1 MPSETLKGHIAMGA
15 AAVIWGLMS
24 PVSKLVMQQGEVS
37 SASLATFRL
46 LGAAILF
53 WLASAFVPG
62 EPIER
67 KHRLPL
73 FYASLFGIIF
83 NQMAFTV
90 GVGFTSPA
98 DAAIITTITPVL
110 TMILAAFVLREMIT
124 GKKIIGVCASA
135 IGAILLVSGSGGRA
149 AALPGDNNLL
159 GDILCLASQCS
170 VAVYFVF
177 FKNLI
182 GRYSP
187 ITLLKWMFT
196 YAAAACLPFTFREVG
211 SIHYSALPAQT
222 WLGIAY
228 VVALATFVS
237 YICLSFAQQR
247 LKPTAVSMYNYC
259 QPVIASSVA
268 VMWGMDHFG
277 WMKVL
282 SVLLVFT
289 GVLLVTGTGEKG
301 PSRNNKHAIPP
312 DFRRHA
318 PARKAKKFLPSPPT
332 CGQSPLTSRPAM
344 RRPVNHEK
352 IDGKF
357 SHSDIAFPCSPQLF
371 PFPGIPAS
379 LP

>member
-1 MPSETLKGHIAMGA
+1 MPSEALKGHIAMGA

-46 LGAAILF
+46 LGAALLF
-53 WLASAFVPG
+53 WLASAFVPR
-62 EPIER
+62 EPIKR

-110 TMILAAFVLREMIT
+110 TMILAAFVLREMVT

-135 IGAILLVSGSGGRA
+135 IGAMLLISGSGAHA

-187 ITLLKWMFT
+187 VTLLKWMFT

-211 SIHYSALPAQT
+211 SIHYSALPVQT

-289 GVLLVTGTGEKG
+289 GVLLVTGT
-301 PSRNNKHAIPP
+301 R
-312 DFRRHA
+312 
-318 PARKAKKFLPSPPT
+318 
-332 CGQSPLTSRPAM
+332 
-344 RRPVNHEK
+344 
-352 IDGKF
+352 GKR
-357 SHSDIAFPCSPQLF
+357 AVQEQ
-371 PFPGIPAS
+371 
-379 LP
+379 

>member
-46 LGAAILF
+46 LGAAILFWLASAFVPGEPEAGAACPGSLF

-187 ITLLKWMFT
+187 VTLLKWMFT
-196 YAAAACLPFTFREVG
+196 YAAAASLPFTFREVG

-277 WMKVL
+277 WMKAL

-289 GVLLVTGTGEKG
+289 GVLLVTGTG
-301 PSRNNKHAIPP
+301 
-312 DFRRHA
+312 
-318 PARKAKKFLPSPPT
+318 
-332 CGQSPLTSRPAM
+332 
-344 RRPVNHEK
+344 
-352 IDGKF
+352 GKRTV
-357 SHSDIAFPCSPQLF
+357 QEQ
-371 PFPGIPAS
+371 
-379 LP
+379 

>member
-135 IGAILLVSGSGGRA
+135 IGAILLDSGSGGRA

-187 ITLLKWMFT
+187 VTLLKWMFT
-196 YAAAACLPFTFREVG
+196 YAAAASLPFTFREVG

-277 WMKVL
+277 WMKAL

-289 GVLLVTGTGEKG
+289 GVLLVTGTG
-301 PSRNNKHAIPP
+301 
-312 DFRRHA
+312 
-318 PARKAKKFLPSPPT
+318 
-332 CGQSPLTSRPAM
+332 
-344 RRPVNHEK
+344 
-352 IDGKF
+352 GKRTV
-357 SHSDIAFPCSPQLF
+357 QEQ
-371 PFPGIPAS
+371 
-379 LP
+379 

>member
-1 MPSETLKGHIAMGA
+1 MESGTLKGHIAMGT

-24 PVSKLVMQQGEVS
+24 PVSKLVMQPGEVS

-53 WLASAFVPG
+53 WLASAFVPA
-62 EPIER
+62 ETIER
-67 KHRLPL
+67 KDRITL

-135 IGAILLVSGSGGRA
+135 VGAILLISGSGAR

-182 GRYSP
+182 GKYSP
-187 ITLLKWMFT
+187 VTLMKWMFT
-196 YAAAACLPFTFREVG
+196 YAVAVCLPFTFREVA

-268 VMWGMDHFG
+268 VLWGMDHFG
-277 WMKVL
+277 WMKAL

-289 GVLLVTGTGEKG
+289 GVLLVTRTGK
-301 PSRNNKHAIPP
+301 
-312 DFRRHA
+312 
-318 PARKAKKFLPSPPT
+318 KAAVQEP
-332 CGQSPLTSRPAM
+332 
-344 RRPVNHEK
+344 
-352 IDGKF
+352 
-357 SHSDIAFPCSPQLF
+357 
-371 PFPGIPAS
+371 
-379 LP
+379 

>member
-1 MPSETLKGHIAMGA
+1 MESGTLKGHIAMGA
-15 AAVIWGLMS
+15 AAIIWGLMS
-24 PVSKLVMQQGEVS
+24 PVSKLVMQPGEVS

-53 WLASAFVPG
+53 LLGSALVAGDTSPG
-62 EPIER
+62 QD
-67 KHRLPL
+67 RLTL
-73 FYASLFGIIF
+73 FSASLFGIIF

-187 ITLLKWMFT
+187 VTLMKWMFT
-196 YAAAACLPFTFREVG
+196 YAAIACLPFTFRDVV
-211 SIHYSALPAQT
+211 SIRYSALPMQT

-228 VVALATFVS
+228 VVAFATFVS

-268 VMWGMDHFG
+268 VLWGMDHFG
-277 WMKVL
+277 WMKTL

-289 GVLLVTGTGEKG
+289 GVLLVTRTG
-301 PSRNNKHAIPP
+301 
-312 DFRRHA
+312 
-318 PARKAKKFLPSPPT
+318 KKTAVQEP
-332 CGQSPLTSRPAM
+332 
-344 RRPVNHEK
+344 
-352 IDGKF
+352 
-357 SHSDIAFPCSPQLF
+357 
-371 PFPGIPAS
+371 
-379 LP
+379 

>member
-1 MPSETLKGHIAMGA
+1 MVKTLAILRKKRRMPHPPGAGFTMESGTLKGHIAMGT

-24 PVSKLVMQQGEVS
+24 PVSKLVMQPGDVS

-53 WLASAFVPG
+53 WAASSFLPRETV
-62 EPIER
+62 ER
-67 KHRLPL
+67 KDRLKL

-83 NQMAFTV
+83 NQMAFTM

-98 DAAIITTITPVL
+98 DAAIITTITPIL
-110 TMILAAFVLREMIT
+110 TMILAAFILREMIT
-124 GKKIIGVCASA
+124 GKKITGVCASA
-135 IGAILLVSGSGGRA
+135 VGAVLLVSGSGHTA
-149 AALPGDNNLL
+149 SAPGDNNLL

-182 GRYSP
+182 GKYSP
-187 ITLLKWMFT
+187 VTLMKWMFT
-196 YAAAACLPFTFREVG
+196 YAAACLPFTFHEVA
-211 SIHYSALPAQT
+211 SIPYSELSLQT

-228 VVALATFVS
+228 VVVLATFVS

-277 WMKVL
+277 WLKTL

-289 GVLLVTGTGEKG
+289 GVFLITGTRGKT
-301 PSRNNKHAIPP
+301 
-312 DFRRHA
+312 A
-318 PARKAKKFLPSPPT
+318 PQEP
-332 CGQSPLTSRPAM
+332 
-344 RRPVNHEK
+344 
-352 IDGKF
+352 
-357 SHSDIAFPCSPQLF
+357 
-371 PFPGIPAS
+371 
-379 LP
+379 

>member
-1 MPSETLKGHIAMGA
+1 MESGTLKGHIAMGV

-24 PVSKLVMQQGEVS
+24 PVSKLVMQPGEVS

-62 EPIER
+62 ETIAR
-67 KHRLPL
+67 KDRLTL

-187 ITLLKWMFT
+187 VTLMKWMFT
-196 YAAAACLPFTFREVG
+196 YAAIACLPFTFRDVV
-211 SIHYSALPAQT
+211 SIRYSALPLQT

-228 VVALATFVS
+228 VVAFATFVS

-268 VMWGMDHFG
+268 VLWGMDRFG
-277 WMKVL
+277 WMKTL

-289 GVLLVTGTGEKG
+289 GVLLVTRTG
-301 PSRNNKHAIPP
+301 
-312 DFRRHA
+312 
-318 PARKAKKFLPSPPT
+318 KKTAVQEP
-332 CGQSPLTSRPAM
+332 
-344 RRPVNHEK
+344 
-352 IDGKF
+352 
-357 SHSDIAFPCSPQLF
+357 
-371 PFPGIPAS
+371 
-379 LP
+379 

>member
-1 MPSETLKGHIAMGA
+1 MESGTLKGHIAMGA
-15 AAVIWGLMS
+15 AAIIWGLMS
-24 PVSKLVMQQGEVS
+24 PVSKLVMQPGEVS

-62 EPIER
+62 ETIAR
-67 KHRLPL
+67 KDRLTL

-83 NQMAFTV
+83 NQMAFT
-90 GVGFTSPA
+90 GFTSPA

-187 ITLLKWMFT
+187 VTLMKWMFT
-196 YAAAACLPFTFREVG
+196 YAAIACLPFTFRDVV
-211 SIHYSALPAQT
+211 SIRYSALPLQT

-228 VVALATFVS
+228 VVAFATFVS

-268 VMWGMDHFG
+268 VLWGMDHFG
-277 WMKVL
+277 WMKTL

-289 GVLLVTGTGEKG
+289 GVLLVTRTG
-301 PSRNNKHAIPP
+301 
-312 DFRRHA
+312 
-318 PARKAKKFLPSPPT
+318 KKTAVQEP
-332 CGQSPLTSRPAM
+332 
-344 RRPVNHEK
+344 
-352 IDGKF
+352 
-357 SHSDIAFPCSPQLF
+357 
-371 PFPGIPAS
+371 
-379 LP
+379 

>member
-211 SIHYSALPAQT
+211 SIHYSALPAQNMAGHCLRGGSGYLCQLYLPVFRPAAAET
-222 WLGIAY
+222 HRRQHVQLLPAGDRLIRGGDVGHGPLRMDESPLRPAGLY
-228 VVALATFVS
+228 RRASGHRNQEKTDRPGTINTPFLRISAATPCRKGKKVPPFS
-237 YICLSFAQQR
+237 ANMR
-247 LKPTAVSMYNYC
+247 PKPVHLTA
-259 QPVIASSVA
+259 
-268 VMWGMDHFG
+268 
-277 WMKVL
+277 
-282 SVLLVFT
+282 
-289 GVLLVTGTGEKG
+289 
-301 PSRNNKHAIPP
+301 
-312 DFRRHA
+312 RHA
-318 PARKAKKFLPSPPT
+318 PPR
-332 CGQSPLTSRPAM
+332 
-344 RRPVNHEK
+344 
-352 IDGKF
+352 
-357 SHSDIAFPCSPQLF
+357 
-371 PFPGIPAS
+371 
-379 LP
+379 